1 MSPNAIVRADGVFEI
16 GLGGLLVVGAAGG
29 WLDGGDFPTPVGK
42 TVLVVV
48 GVALI
53 AVGSLL
59 WRLAGGA
66 VPIQLLRSLALNI
79 HKELRKHDIALPQPQ
94 KADFDEDPILALDTF
109 LDDVEAVL
117 EGRKIV
123 ILINMT
129 AMESASSVDRL
140 DGGNI
145 SSGNFFS
152 FLSIPSLLSITVT
165 QGSVAVR
172 IPDLP

>member
-66 VPIQLLRSLALNI
+66 VPIQLLRSLALGNTVTAAAAI
-79 HKELRKHDIALPQPQ
+79 VWRLAAEGFSDTGSAIVLVTAGAL
-94 KADFDEDPILALDTF
+94 LALAAGQ
-109 LDDVEAVL
+109 LSAIPRA
-117 EGRKIV
+117 GR
-123 ILINMT
+123 
-129 AMESASSVDRL
+129 APR
-140 DGGNI
+140 
-145 SSGNFFS
+145 
-152 FLSIPSLLSITVT
+152 P
-165 QGSVAVR
+165 
-172 IPDLP
+172 